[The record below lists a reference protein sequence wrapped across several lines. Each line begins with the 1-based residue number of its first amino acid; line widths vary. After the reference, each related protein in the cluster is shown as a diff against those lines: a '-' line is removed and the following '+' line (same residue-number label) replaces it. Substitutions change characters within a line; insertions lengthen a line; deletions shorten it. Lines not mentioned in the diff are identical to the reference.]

1 MGLFSSSKSSS
12 RPSSYAQGPPP
23 YSANPSTPQK
33 QQNYAPPSPPRSGN
47 PDTRNL
53 PNGWITQL
61 DPSSNRW
68 FYVYTPNATRQWE
81 HPQDRPLN
89 ASEAQRSTPN
99 QQPYYPQQQPYYP
112 QQQQQLYPQQQ
123 PYYPQQQQQGRM
135 GGMFGGT
142 PGRMGGGG
150 MGMGSALALGAGG
163 GLLGYAVGD
172 ALFDHDDQTVI
183 NNNYYGDDSGGF
195 DGGGGFDDG
204 GGGFDF

>member
-12 RPSSYAQGPPP
+12 SRVSNFTEGPPP
-23 YSANPSTPQK
+23 YSAKPNSTPQ
-33 QQNYAPPSPPRSGN
+33 QQQSYAPPSPPRPGN

-53 PNGWITQL
+53 PTGWITQL

-68 FYVYTPNATRQWE
+68 FYVYTPTASRQWE

-89 ASEAQRSTPN
+89 ASEPNRSGQQ

-112 QQQQQLYPQQQ
+112 QQQQS
-123 PYYPQQQQQGRM
+123 RM
-135 GGMFGGT
+135 GGLFGGGNNA
-142 PGRMGGGG
+142 GRMGGGG

-172 ALFDHDDQTVI
+172 ALFDHDDQTIV
-183 NNNYYGDDSGGF
+183 NNNYYGDDNGGGF

-204 GGGFDF
+204 GGFDF